1 MMNDAIRTQI
11 SAFVDGELP
20 ENESELLLR
29 RMSQDL
35 ELRQLAAQYF
45 ALSRA
50 IRGQRTVPGTD
61 SLRERIAAVLDDTAL
76 EHEFEAIEPTGRRY
90 LRPVAGVAIA
100 ATVALAAIVG
110 LQQLNGVPEVDAV
123 PVAEETPAYTVPD
136 AHRGLHTM
144 ETGDL
149 DALLAT
155 FELREDEIDDA
166 AEVNEGDDDAAQD
179 VEEPSLDPQT
189 P

>member
-1 MMNDAIRTQI
+1 MNDAIRTQI

-20 ENESELLLR
+20 DNESELLLR

-35 ELRQLAAQYF
+35 ELRQLAAEYF
-45 ALSRA
+45 ALGRA
-50 IRGQRTVPGTD
+50 LRGHRHVPGAE
-61 SLRERIAAVLDDTAL
+61 SLRDRIASSLDDTAL
-76 EHEFEAIEPTGRRY
+76 EHELDAIEPAKRRY

-110 LQQLNGVPEVDAV
+110 LQQLNGVPDVDAV
-123 PVAEETPAYTVPD
+123 PVAEEPPAYTVPD
-136 AHRGLHTM
+136 AHRGLHNM
-144 ETGDL
+144 EAGNL

-155 FELREDEIDDA
+155 FEQREEEIDDA
-166 AEVNEGDDDAAQD
+166 EAADESDDEAESD
-179 VEEPSLDPQT
+179 VDESLDPQS